1 MRGEVLRVHPPFF
14 AGRQALDG
22 CTAERTV
29 GPTAGDAQWPA
40 YAIVAIGPRAGGHNT
55 RRSGLKPMHY
65 FSLAGVLVP
74 LVLYVA
80 GHAEAAGVVI
90 VLALVIEVLVSAI
103 TGKKGNATER

>member
-1 MRGEVLRVHPPFF
+1 MSIPHSSQG
-14 AGRQALDG
+14 ATLDG
-22 CTAERTV
+22 CAAERTV
-29 GPTAGDAQWPA
+29 GPMAGDAQWPP
-40 YAIVAIGPRAGGHNT
+40 YAIVAIGPQTGGHNT

-90 VLALVIEVLVSAI
+90 VLALVIEVVVSAI